1 MLIGEVKRRSRYIDE
16 YAIKYFVSVTND
28 GCFYRVAFKDE
39 IDKIPTADVVPM
51 DFHNK
56 VLEVEIKKQE
66 NLVNVVHGRWIEDRL
81 CTTNGGTYGVRR
93 CSVCEDYYQD
103 LGYGWN
109 YGPNCGAR
117 MAEREEEQ

>member
-1 MLIGEVKRRSRYIDE
+1 MSRYIDADE
-16 YAIKYFVSVTND
+16 LIEI
-28 GCFYRVAFKDE
+28 FKILKWDASCSIVE
-39 IDKIPTADVVPM
+39 DMPTADVVPM

-81 CTTNGGTYGVRR
+81 CTINGGTYGVRR

-103 LGYGWN
+103 VGYGWN
-109 YGPNCGAR
+109 YCPNCGAR
-117 MAEREEEQ
+117 MDERRNDDNG